1 MSLGFIFTH
10 DGKVGDDDAADDDP
24 IVIILWP
31 SSIAPCPPGV
41 DLGNV
46 VSLWLIPVT
55 AILGV
60 EVVVA
65 IAASAAFIVLDPS
78 SSPSFEISRED
89 TIPSVQIL
97 SKRGGI
103 LLERII
109 IHAFNNGQH

>member
-10 DGKVGDDDAADDDP
+10 DGKVGDDDDADDDP

-55 AILGV
+55 AIKVGV
-60 EVVVA
+60 TVA
-65 IAASAAFIVLDPS
+65 VGVGVRDG
-78 SSPSFEISRED
+78 
-89 TIPSVQIL
+89 V
-97 SKRGGI
+97 G
-103 LLERII
+103 
-109 IHAFNNGQH
+109 